1 MRSRSFTSRGTV
13 ILLAMTALIVGLLP
27 ISAANAYTGGF
38 HFHEGWVKHT
48 VLEQFG
54 VTATETYVR

>member
-38 HFHEGWVKHT
+38 HFHEGRQQKVGSST
-48 VLEQFG
+48 PFLNSLE
-54 VTATETYVR
+54 